1 MPVVLRYVLEF
12 ASTTAA
18 AVAMLRDIPVH
29 MSYSIAVIDRQGN
42 YATVYVNP
50 DRPAEVVER
59 CVGTFEQSVAGFF
72 DRRHRWRRRRG
83 TSGSVLL
90 LQL

>member
-1 MPVVLRYVLEF
+1 MAVSLAFGGRTAMGQGFGMPVVLRYVLEF

-29 MSYSIAVIDRQGN
+29 ISYSIAVIDRQGN

-59 CVGTFEQSVAGFF
+59 RVG
-72 DRRHRWRRRRG
+72 D
-83 TSGSVLL
+83 L
-90 LQL
+90 